1 MDGFALAL
9 IAVVFGLLAAL
20 SAHRYQSWLAP
31 APLWNFCWAGLFA
44 CTALLGYGFNFPP
57 GAVLTLMFL
66 AVSFNLPCFLLNS
79 SISVVDRSARTEKL
93 QSFAPPTWLLLAT
106 AAIGLAGVIKLG
118 FDLGTSVFSLRSLDA
133 LFSVG
138 QQNAVAIFRG
148 ESNISFI
155 VNFAFAGLQFGT
167 ALAGVRVAL
176 KPNRAAWLTTVLL
189 FAISFMWSSIT
200 TQRSYLLV
208 PVVWFVASYLAALVY
223 SGRRNVPIRAAVA
236 AVVGGGALLLLIVF
250 LRAVRTDG
258 TNAGFSEATFAPTR
272 LWLAGYVPT
281 FAAWYE
287 QSSQDG
293 LSFGLLSGLEALVR
307 PLVGGRTVDTG
318 ESNFYG
324 IGSGLTSNA
333 GTSMIRIIG
342 TGGVAWG
349 LLTVIV
355 LALVAHLA
363 YRRAASGG
371 CVAAAVYTGVLAFVL
386 WSTNAWFFGYGGRI
400 IALAAIILTAALA
413 QRLNTRRRRVSSVQ
427 DELMASRHDD
437 RALARSLSE

>member
-31 APLWNFCWAGLFA
+31 APLWNVCWAGLFA

-79 SISVVDRSARTEKL
+79 SIPVVDHSARTEKL

-118 FDLGTSVFSLRSLDA
+118 SDLGTSVFSLRSLDA

-148 ESNISFI
+148 ESNISFV

-176 KPNRAAWLTTVLL
+176 KPGRAAWLTTVLL
-189 FAISFMWSSIT
+189 FAVSFVWSSIT

-208 PVVWFVASYLAALVY
+208 PVVWFVAGYLAALVY
-223 SGRRNVPIRAAVA
+223 SGRRTVPARAAVA

-293 LSFGLLSGLEALVR
+293 LSFGLLNGFEALIR
-307 PLVGGRTVDTG
+307 PLVGEKAADTG
-318 ESNFYG
+318 DSNFYG

-333 GTSMIRIIG
+333 GTSMMRIVG

-349 LLTVIV
+349 FLTVIV
-355 LALVAHLA
+355 LALIAHLA
-363 YRRAASGG
+363 YRRAAIGSP
-371 CVAAAVYTGVLAFVL
+371 VAAAVYVAVLSFVM

-400 IALAAIILTAALA
+400 IALVAIVLAAALA
-413 QRLNTRRRRVSSVQ
+413 QRLAAGRSR
-427 DELMASRHDD
+427 AS
-437 RALARSLSE
+437 LARGEISVSPREEGILAVSR